1 MSPNEKERN
10 QLSRQDKAFV
20 MMRSI
25 MDYGMGILWVSMG
38 VFLIFIQYFSPNMAT
53 RFDDPAMKAFGA
65 VCIIYG
71 IFRIYRGYKKNYFRE
86 R

>member
-1 MSPNEKERN
+1 MN
-10 QLSRQDKAFV
+10 RQDKAFV

-25 MDYGMGILWVSMG
+25 MDYGMGIMWFSMG
-38 VFLIFIQYFSPNMAT
+38 VFLIFIKYFNKDMAT
-53 RFDDPAMKAFGA
+53 RFDDPAMKTFGV
-65 VCIIYG
+65 VCVIYG